1 MNRQHRWVVTFF
13 GWGLYFSFT
22 FAWYTLAA
30 LLPQIL
36 EKVTMSSL
44 ATGVLLGAV
53 SAVMALTWMVMG
65 PLVDQVGPGPAM
77 GVGVAVLGIAAAFR
91 GVASGFPMLFVSMI
105 VLALGGSTVTY
116 GLPRALSSCFS
127 ADEVGTPIGI
137 VTVGAQFGSL
147 VAFGVMPQVSSF
159 VGGWQPA
166 FALSGI
172 PAVLFAAGWLVI
184 YERDS
189 TAERTAPPSVATVRQ
204 LFFQP
209 SILALVAAGFMYL
222 FATHSTLGWLAT
234 LLSEREFSAETA
246 SQLVA
251 VLTAGQIIG
260 TLVVPALS
268 DRVGHRAA
276 LIGAT
281 GVTFTFG
288 MIGFA
293 VLPTQ
298 LLSLAGVGLVS
309 GLALGGISPL
319 LRVLPVELTSQDTL
333 STVISMVF
341 GVGAIGGFL
350 GPVLVGATLKS
361 TTPFAGFGILALPG
375 VAFVIISVI
384 FARLE

>member
-1 MNRQHRWVVTFF
+1 MNRHHRWVVTFF

-30 LLPQIL
+30 LLPRVL
-36 EKVTMSSL
+36 EEVTMTSL
-44 ATGVLLGAV
+44 ATGILLGAV

-65 PLVDQVGPGPAM
+65 PLVDRVGPGPAM
-77 GVGVAVLGIAAAFR
+77 GVGVAVLGFAAAFR
-91 GVASGFPMLFVSMI
+91 GVASGFPLLFASMI
-105 VLALGGSTVTY
+105 VIALGGSTVTY
-116 GLPRALSSCFS
+116 GLPRALSSYFP

-147 VAFGVMPQVSSF
+147 AAFGVMPQVSSF

-172 PAVLFAAGWLVI
+172 PAMVFAAGWLVF

-189 TAERTAPPSVATVRQ
+189 TAEKSSPPSVATVRR

-209 SILALVAAGFMYL
+209 GILALVAAGFMYL

-234 LLSEREFSAETA
+234 LLSTRGFSAKTA

-251 VLTAGQIIG
+251 VLIAGQILG

-276 LIGAT
+276 FIGAT
-281 GVTFTFG
+281 GVSFTFG
-288 MIGFA
+288 MVSFA
-293 VLPTQ
+293 VFSTRLLP
-298 LLSLAGVGLVS
+298 LVGVGIVS

-319 LRVLPVELTSQDTL
+319 LRVLPMELVSQDTL
-333 STVISMVF
+333 STVISMIF

-350 GPVLVGATLKS
+350 GPVLVGATLES
-361 TTPFAGFGILALPG
+361 TTLFAGFGILALPG
-375 VAFVIISVI
+375 VAFMIISVA